1 MLNNDIIFYV
11 FIIMSNNPVV
21 TPYKTKEYTF
31 TQSNY
36 DIAPRIPFSM
46 VTTGQSGS
54 GKTVLLSNLIFN
66 IYRGCFSRI
75 FIWSSS
81 IDLDPVWTP
90 VKDYVENT
98 LKVDTNKEK
107 VFFDPFNID
116 EMQKVLDLQHKINRY
131 QKKSG
136 CTKLYSVLFLIG
148 DFIDQASFA
157 KHNNLLNALYIK
169 ARHYGVNISSSS
181 QKYNGLSTT
190 IRTSSR
196 QFIFLKLRNYKE
208 VESVLDELA
217 GVFISKKAMSDTKSL
232 HQAKQILLEIYNV
245 ATEETF
251 HFLFVNLVQSDIN
264 KMFMKNFTSYTQISE
279 DE

>member
-1 MLNNDIIFYV
+1 MSDIPIV
-11 FIIMSNNPVV
+11 K
-21 TPYKTKEYTF
+21 PYKTKEYTF

-36 DIAPRIPFSM
+36 EVAPRIPFSM
-46 VTTGQSGS
+46 VITGQSGS
-54 GKTVLLSNLIFN
+54 GKTVLLSNLILD
-66 IYRGCFSRI
+66 IYKGCFSRI

-90 VKDYVENT
+90 VKKYIEKDLNVNPE
-98 LKVDTNKEK
+98 KEK
-107 VFFDPFNID
+107 VYFDTFNID
-116 EMQKVLDLQHKINRY
+116 EMQKVLDLQHKINQF
-131 QKKSG
+131 QKKNEHP
-136 CTKLYSVLFLIG
+136 KLFSVLFLID

-169 ARHYGVNISSSS
+169 ARHYGVNIISSS

-190 IRTSSR
+190 IGTNSR
-196 QFIFLKLRNYKE
+196 QLIFFKLRNYKE

-217 GVFISKKAMSDTKSL
+217 GVLISKKAMSDMKSL

-245 ATEETF
+245 ATEEPF
-251 HFLFVNLVQSDIN
+251 SFLFCNLMQSDIN
-264 KMFMKNFTSYTQISE
+264 KMFMKNFSAYITVDG

>member
-1 MLNNDIIFYV
+1 MSDI
-11 FIIMSNNPVV
+11 PVV

-46 VTTGQSGS
+46 VITGQSGS
-54 GKTVLLSNLIFN
+54 GKTVLLSNLILN
-66 IYRGCFSRI
+66 IHRGCFSRI

-90 VKDYVENT
+90 VKDYVEKR

-107 VFFDPFNID
+107 VFFDTFNID
-116 EMQKVLDLQHKINRY
+116 EMQKVLDLQHKINQY
-131 QKKSG
+131 QKKNGFS
-136 CTKLYSVLFLIG
+136 KLYSVLFLID

-157 KHNNLLNALYIK
+157 KHNILLNALYIK
-169 ARHYGVNISSSS
+169 ARHYGVNIISSS

-190 IRTSSR
+190 IRTNSR
-196 QFIFLKLRNYKE
+196 QLIFFKLRNYKE

-217 GVFISKKAMSDTKSL
+217 GVLISKKAVADMKSL

-245 ATEETF
+245 ATEEPF
-251 HFLFVNLVQSDIN
+251 SFLFVNLMQSDID
-264 KMFMKNFTSYTQISE
+264 KMFMVRFEKYITIDE